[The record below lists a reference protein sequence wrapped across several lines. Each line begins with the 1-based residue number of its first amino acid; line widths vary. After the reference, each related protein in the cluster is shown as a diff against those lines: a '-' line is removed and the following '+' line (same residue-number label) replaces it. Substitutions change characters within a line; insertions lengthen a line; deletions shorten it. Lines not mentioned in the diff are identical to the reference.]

1 MDPRAPESSIRKSS
15 HRSKSP
21 HSLTPP
27 PHHKKSPHPSRLQN
41 PDNNPL
47 AAAHHGET
55 SRARPGIARGWR
67 EPDHLTPRRN
77 QPRTPPTTART
88 RKPKQQEELGLPDL
102 TDDRSG
108 RAGAHADTA
117 RHGTGT
123 SGGVAGEPARRPRR
137 RRRRTDRRGWREAL
151 GKWAFDLF
159 GALAFELV
167 FEEGEARRRL
177 EREREIR
184 KKKWREIFTAVRRF
198 VLFSR
203 LCFDGNS
210 CLV

>member
-55 SRARPGIARGWR
+55 SRARPGIARRWR

-123 SGGVAGEPARRPRR
+123 SGGS
-137 RRRRTDRRGWREAL
+137 RRGAREAAAAAAEAN
-151 GKWAFDLF
+151 GSARVAR
-159 GALAFELV
+159 GV
-167 FEEGEARRRL
+167 GEMG
-177 EREREIR
+177 
-184 KKKWREIFTAVRRF
+184 VRF
-198 VLFSR
+198 VWRSR
-203 LCFDGNS
+203 FRVGF
-210 CLV
+210 